1 VPVAHPDATL
11 SAVQCAL
18 EMQSALAE
26 FNRTRVADNMPP
38 VNVGIGI
45 NTGEVVYGAI
55 GASKALQYTVIGDAV
70 NTASRLCSVA
80 KAAEVIISENTWNKV
95 RHKINAVELPKV
107 KVKGKLEELTIYRA
121 VSTKD

>member
-1 VPVAHPDATL
+1 
-11 SAVQCAL
+11 
-18 EMQSALAE
+18 M
-26 FNRTRVADNMPP
+26 
-38 VNVGIGI
+38 I
-45 NTGEVVYGAI
+45 YGAI
-55 GASKALQYTVIGDAV
+55 GSTKTLQYTVIGDAV

-80 KAAEVIISENTWNKV
+80 KAAEVIISENTWKKV